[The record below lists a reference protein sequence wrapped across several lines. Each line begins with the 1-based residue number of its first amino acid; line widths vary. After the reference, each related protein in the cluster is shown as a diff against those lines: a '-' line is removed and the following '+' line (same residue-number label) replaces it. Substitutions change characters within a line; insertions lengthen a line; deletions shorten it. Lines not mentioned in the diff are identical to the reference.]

1 MTEFTPYSAIFGG
14 ALLGLSALLLLVLNG
29 RIAGISGIIRTV
41 LTTGDSAGSWR
52 WFFLLGLVLA
62 PLFAPYHAGL
72 PESLRV
78 SWWLIL
84 PAGFLVGLGSALG
97 AGCTSGHGICGIG
110 RLSGRSVTATFTF
123 IATAMVVVYLLR
135 QLMSVLTV

>member
-1 MTEFTPYSAIFGG
+1 MTEFTPYSAILGG
-14 ALLGLSALLLLVLNG
+14 ALLGLAALLLLVLNG
-29 RIAGISGIIRTV
+29 RVAGISGIIRG
-41 LTTGDSAGSWR
+41 LLIAGDGTGKWR

-62 PLFAPYHAGL
+62 PVFVPYHLGL
-72 PESLRV
+72 PENIRV

-110 RLSGRSVTATFTF
+110 RLSGRSLTATFTF
-123 IATAMVVVYLLR
+123 MATAMVVVYLIR
-135 QLMSVLTV
+135 QLMSVLIA

>member
-1 MTEFTPYSAIFGG
+1 MTEFTPYSAILGG
-14 ALLGLSALLLLVLNG
+14 AFLGLAALLLLVLNG
-29 RIAGISGIIRTV
+29 RVAGISGIIRGIFTA
-41 LTTGDSAGSWR
+41 GDGAGSWR

-62 PLFAPYHAGL
+62 PLLAPSPVEL
-72 PESLRV
+72 PENIRV

-110 RLSGRSVTATFTF
+110 RLSGRSLTATLTF
-123 IATAMVVVYLLR
+123 MATAMLVVYLIRL
-135 QLMSVLTV
+135 LMA

>member
-41 LTTGDSAGSWR
+41 LMTGDGGGSWR

-62 PLFAPYHAGL
+62 PLVAPYHAEL
-72 PESLRV
+72 PESIHV
-78 SWWLIL
+78 SWYLIL

-110 RLSGRSVTATFTF
+110 RLSGRSLTATFTF
-123 IATAMVVVYLLR
+123 MATAMVVVYLLR
-135 QLMSVLTV
+135 QLMSVLTA